1 MDKEAFHISRCRLEL
16 KFEEPKY
23 VKKAKAVN
31 FSCNA
36 SLSFSEAEEL
46 GIGQPRRCGPCLN
59 CPRCSVRS
67 ADMTAREQAKLSL
80 IESNIK
86 LDLETATTTFQYPI
100 IGDISKLSDNRAHVI
115 AIETKVES

>member
-1 MDKEAFHISRCRLEL
+1 MDKEAFHIARCRLEL
-16 KFEEPKY
+16 KFEKPKY

-31 FSCNA
+31 FSCSS

-67 ADMTAREQAKLSL
+67 ADMTAREQAELSL

-86 LDLETATTTFQYPI
+86 LDLETATTTFQYPV
-100 IGDISKLSDNRAHVI
+100 IGDLSKLSDNRAQVV
-115 AIETKVES
+115 AIEAKVES

>member
-1 MDKEAFHISRCRLEL
+1 MDEEAFHVSRCRLESRV
-16 KFEEPKY
+16 EE
-23 VKKAKAVN
+23 VKCKRKADAVN
-31 FSCNA
+31 SSCN
-36 SLSFSEAEEL
+36 SSQGFFEAEEL

-67 ADMTAREQAKLSL
+67 ADMTAREQAELSL

-100 IGDISKLSDNRAHVI
+100 IGDISKLSDNRAQVI
-115 AIETKVES
+115 AIEMKVES